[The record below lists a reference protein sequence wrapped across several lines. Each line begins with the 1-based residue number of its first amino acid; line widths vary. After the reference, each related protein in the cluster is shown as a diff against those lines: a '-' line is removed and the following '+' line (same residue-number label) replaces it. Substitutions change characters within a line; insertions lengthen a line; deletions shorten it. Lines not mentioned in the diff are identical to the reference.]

1 MRTLGAVLDDE
12 SDSGPARL
20 EKKSRATDKRDSFL
34 VIKYASLGHS
44 QRPLTQTVKK
54 LRNAFKLKWLRP
66 RVVFSRHTNLQEK
79 LLGNLRW
86 KLLVGIEDADFGLRT
101 CNCPKKF
108 KVDDVCAYGGSR
120 FTCRTAGCVYKIKCK
135 VPNCKC
141 FYVGK
146 SQRYIKTR
154 IQEHIGEVTKLYNK
168 NVLLPN
174 SASQSS
180 TLPPPHRSTRHR
192 PARRRF
198 CLLLNQ

>member
-1 MRTLGAVLDDE
+1 M
-12 SDSGPARL
+12 
-20 EKKSRATDKRDSFL
+20 
-34 VIKYASLGHS
+34 
-44 QRPLTQTVKK
+44 
-54 LRNAFKLKWLRP
+54 
-66 RVVFSRHTNLQEK
+66 
-79 LLGNLRW
+79 
-86 KLLVGIEDADFGLRT
+86 GIEDADFGLRT

-120 FTCRTAGCVYKIKCK
+120 FTCRTARFVYKIKCK

-180 TLPPPHRSTRHR
+180 TPPTAPSQHLTSTRSSTISLATQSMSGTSCDDFMSR
-192 PARRRF
+192 LTLGGISLPYCYCNPYRYCKGQYR
-198 CLLLNQ
+198 